1 MSNVAVPCQL
11 VVELPTP
18 ETRVDLVRYNRVV
31 ELSRRT
37 WNAAVK
43 LAVIVS
49 VAAALISMSVYAA
62 GDVPQAA
69 IVLPVIVVAFTASW
83 IQTGRVRR
91 EPAPVRL
98 RHRHG

>member
-1 MSNVAVPCQL
+1 MI
-11 VVELPTP
+11 
-18 ETRVDLVRYNRVV
+18 DVV

-43 LAVIVS
+43 LAVVLSI
-49 VAAALISMSVYAA
+49 AAALLVVAVQPSGS
-62 GDVPQAA
+62 VPQAA

-91 EPAPVRL
+91 QLAVPVHH
-98 RHRHG
+98 RHR

>member
-1 MSNVAVPCQL
+1 
-11 VVELPTP
+11 
-18 ETRVDLVRYNRVV
+18 V

-43 LAVIVS
+43 LAVVIS
-49 VAAALISMSVYAA
+49 ITAALVAIVLYAA

-83 IQTGRVRR
+83 IQTGRIQRGQ
-91 EPAPVRL
+91 APLHL